1 MRLRE
6 IEVNFSF
13 TDADDIEKL
22 EKGMEVVKNK
32 TIEYKNK
39 EINLSDAIRNECK
52 VLEEFF
58 DNVFGEG
65 ISEKLFE
72 GRMDL
77 KEHTEL
83 FMEIAN
89 EKIRQTQGM
98 QELYNNL
105 QYKNKY
111 MPNREYRRN
120 NKYKR

>member
-32 TIEYKNK
+32 TIEYENK
-39 EINLSDAIRNECK
+39 EINLSDTIRNECK

>member
-1 MRLRE
+1 MRLKD

-22 EKGMEVVKNK
+22 EKGMEFVKNK
-32 TIEYKNK
+32 TVEYKSK
-39 EINLSDAIRNECK
+39 EINLSETIRSECK

>member
-1 MRLRE
+1 MRLKD

-22 EKGMEVVKNK
+22 EKGMEFVKNK
-32 TIEYKNK
+32 TVEYKSK
-39 EINLSDAIRNECK
+39 EINLSETIRSGCK

>member
-1 MRLRE
+1 MRLKD

-22 EKGMEVVKNK
+22 EKGMEFVKNK
-32 TIEYKNK
+32 TVEYKSK
-39 EINLSDAIRNECK
+39 EINLSETIRSECK

-111 MPNREYRRN
+111 MPNREYGRN

>member
-6 IEVNFSF
+6 IEVSFSF

-32 TIEYKNK
+32 TIEYENK
-39 EINLSDAIRNECK
+39 EINLSDTIRNECK

>member
-32 TIEYKNK
+32 TIEYENK
-39 EINLSDAIRNECK
+39 EINLSDTIRNECK

-89 EKIRQTQGM
+89 EKIRQTRGM